1 MLLSLRQVGRFCLL
15 QVASVMSPSWDH
27 VNEKGF
33 VTSLGISIH
42 APSISLGAE
51 ARKVPHLCFLS
62 CHLRNQPPSLLTIGS
77 FWFSSFSFDP
87 ADVMGWGGSRH
98 DLT

>member
-33 VTSLGISIH
+33 VTSLGMSVRP
-42 APSISLGAE
+42 PSVSLGAE
-51 ARKVPHLCFLS
+51 ARAVSHLCFLS
-62 CHLRNQPPSLLTIGS
+62 CRLRNRSTSLPTTGS

-87 ADVMGWGGSRH
+87 ADVTG
-98 DLT
+98 